1 MLATNHGTTGM
12 ILGAVLPLPI
22 AIPVAFA
29 SHFVM
34 DALPHY
40 GIDNKKRNSN
50 KLYKRIVCIDTTV
63 ALSFAAICAATG
75 HWAMFIVGWVAYS
88 PDGYWVYLY
97 LKTKSMNLRPHNRFS
112 RFHKNIQRFERPWGV
127 WIELPIACLL
137 SYVTFQLR

>member
-12 ILGAVLPLPI
+12 ILGALLPLPI

-40 GIDNKKRNSN
+40 GIANKKRNSS
-50 KLYKRIVCIDTTV
+50 KMYKRIVCLDTTI
-63 ALSFAAICAATG
+63 ALSYAVLCAVTG

-88 PDGYWVYLY
+88 PDAYWVYLY
-97 LKTKSMNLRPHNRFS
+97 YKYRTYNLKPKNKIAK
-112 RFHKNIQRFERPWGV
+112 FHQKIQIERPWGLYV
-127 WIELPIACLL
+127 ETPLACLL
-137 SYVTFQLR
+137 GFIVFNLR